1 MRRPYGFERRRRED
15 ARRAK
20 QEAKRRRKEER
31 AQGGST
37 GPEIGEPQQ
46 TGAAP
51 GQWEWFSASRSRTVT
66 SEPGTRPDVGAP
78 DDWVLLTDVA
88 DEDATADGSER

>member
-20 QEAKRRRKEER
+20 QEAKRRRRTER
-31 AQGGST
+31 AEGGST
-37 GPEIGEPQQ
+37 GPEIGDPQE

-66 SEPGTRPDVGAP
+66 SEPGTRPDAGAP

-88 DEDATADGSER
+88 EDEAPPDDARG

>member
-20 QEAKRRRKEER
+20 QEAKRRRKTER
-31 AQGGST
+31 AQGGAT
-37 GPEIGEPQQ
+37 GPEIGEPQE

-51 GQWEWFSASRSRTVT
+51 GQWEWFSASRSRTIT
-66 SEPGTRPDVGAP
+66 SDPGIRPDVGAP
-78 DDWVLLTDVA
+78 DDWVLLTDVSD
-88 DEDATADGSER
+88 DETTSDDSAR

>member
-15 ARRAK
+15 ARRAR
-20 QEAKRRRKEER
+20 QEAKRRRKTER
-31 AQGGST
+31 AEGGST
-37 GPEIGEPQQ
+37 GPEIGDPQE
-46 TGAAP
+46 TGATP

-66 SEPGTRPDVGAP
+66 SDPGTRPDAGAP

-88 DEDATADGSER
+88 EDETPSDDSRG

>member
-1 MRRPYGFERRRRED
+1 VRRPYGFERRRRED

-20 QEAKRRRKEER
+20 QEAKRRRKTER

-37 GPEIGEPQQ
+37 GPEIGEPQE

-51 GQWEWFSASRSRTVT
+51 GQWEWFSASRSRTVI
-66 SEPGTRPDVGAP
+66 SEPWTRPDVGAP

-88 DEDATADGSER
+88 DEDATTDGSER

>member
-1 MRRPYGFERRRRED
+1 VRRPYGFERRRRED

-20 QEAKRRRKEER
+20 QEAKRRRKTER
-31 AQGGST
+31 VQGGST
-37 GPEIGEPQQ
+37 GPEIGEPQES
-46 TGAAP
+46 GAAP

-88 DEDATADGSER
+88 DEDATTDGSER